1 MKSKN
6 KTLQK
11 TVTRCV
17 GNRLLH
23 SVRNTRLTRKGPPS
37 PGFPPERL
45 SALLTIAHR
54 STHSP
59 RPYSEEAFRPGA
71 LSSPPYSLCSM
82 SSEWSEVPP
91 RRVFSASSTTT
102 TSSPPP
108 QTQETR
114 RRIREGIIHY
124 VRGSTNKTCKPRAK
138 KNPIT
143 RNLTCRSPKRE
154 INSVFFYF
162 LLHTQRHTHKTN
174 NNNKNSPTRLSS
186 FFTEEGTR

>member
-1 MKSKN
+1 M
-6 KTLQK
+6 LQK
-11 TVTRCV
+11 TATPCV

-37 PGFPPERL
+37 PCFPPERL

-102 TSSPPP
+102 SSPTP

-114 RRIREGIIHY
+114 RRSREGIIHCPRPA
-124 VRGSTNKTCKPRAK
+124 VHGFTKTYMPRAK
-138 KNPIT
+138 TTYNTEPQLQAPEKKK
-143 RNLTCRSPKRE
+143 LTPLS
-154 INSVFFYF
+154 YF
-162 LLHTQRHTHKTN
+162 LLYTHSQNQQQQK
-174 NNNKNSPTRLSS
+174 SPTRLSS
-186 FFTEEGTR
+186 FFT